1 VSAQPWLLT
10 GGAGYIGAHVAHA
23 LQRSGR
29 QVTVLDDLST
39 GLAARLPAGVQLVH
53 ASILDRNAVVEA
65 LRRYR
70 IGGVIHLAGKKAVG
84 ESFEQPALYYR
95 ENVVGLGQLLAAMQA
110 VDVHRMVFSSSA
122 AVYGAADGPSVA
134 EDAPTV
140 PLSPYGWTK
149 LAGEDLIRFT
159 GQLAGLDWL
168 SLRYFNV
175 AGAGAPSL
183 GDTTVSNLIP
193 MTFRALD
200 EGRPPQVFGDDYPT
214 RDGTCIRDY
223 IHVLDLAEAHV
234 AAAARLEG
242 SQRPTGAVYNV
253 GTGAGA
259 SVQEVLATVGAVT
272 GRPFV
277 PEVVGRRAGDPPAVV
292 ARVTAI
298 QRALGWRAERDL
310 AAMVE
315 SAWESWCRGRQQH

>member
-1 VSAQPWLLT
+1 MSAQPWLLT

-23 LQRSGR
+23 LRRSGR

-39 GLAARLPAGVQLVH
+39 GRVARLPAGVELVR
-53 ASILDRNAVVEA
+53 ASILDRDAVVEA

-84 ESFEQPALYYR
+84 ESFDQPALYYR

-122 AVYGAADGPSVA
+122 AVYGATDGPSVA

-140 PLSPYGWTK
+140 PLSPYGWSK

-159 GQLAGLDWL
+159 GQLTGLDWL

-193 MTFRALD
+193 MAFRALD
-200 EGRPPQVFGDDYPT
+200 EGRAPQVFGDDYPT
-214 RDGTCIRDY
+214 PDGTCIRDY
-223 IHVLDLAEAHV
+223 IHVVDLAEAHV
-234 AAAARLEG
+234 AAAARLER
-242 SQRPTGAVYNV
+242 SQRSTGAVYNV
-253 GTGAGA
+253 GTGTGA
-259 SVQEVLATVGAVT
+259 SVQEVLATVRAAT

-277 PEVVGRRAGDPPAVV
+277 PDVVARRAGDPPAVV

-298 QRALGWRAERDL
+298 ERALGWRAERDL
-310 AAMVE
+310 AAMVH
-315 SAWESWCRGRQQH
+315 SAWESWCFARQPQ

>member
-1 VSAQPWLLT
+1 MSARPWLLT

-23 LQRSGR
+23 LRRSGR
-29 QVTVLDDLST
+29 QLAVLDDLST
-39 GLAARLPAGVQLVH
+39 GLAQRLPPDVELVR
-53 ASILDRNAVVEA
+53 ASILDRDAVVAA
-65 LRRYR
+65 LRRYQ
-70 IGGVIHLAGKKAVG
+70 IGGVIHLAGKKAVR
-84 ESFEQPALYYR
+84 ESFDQPALYYR
-95 ENVVGLGQLLAAMQA
+95 ENVVGLGQLLTAMQA

-122 AVYGAADGPSVA
+122 AVYGAADGSSVA

-159 GQLAGLDWL
+159 GQLTGLDWL

-200 EGRPPQVFGDDYPT
+200 EGRAPQVFGDDYPT

-223 IHVLDLAEAHV
+223 IHVVDLAEAHV
-234 AAAARLEG
+234 AAVARLER
-242 SQRPTGAVYNV
+242 SQRPTRAVYNV
-253 GTGAGA
+253 GTGTGA
-259 SVQEVLATVGAVT
+259 SVHEVLATVGAVT

-277 PEVVGRRAGDPPAVV
+277 PDVVARRAGDPPAVV

-310 AAMVE
+310 AAMVH
-315 SAWESWCRGRQQH
+315 SAWESWCFARQPH